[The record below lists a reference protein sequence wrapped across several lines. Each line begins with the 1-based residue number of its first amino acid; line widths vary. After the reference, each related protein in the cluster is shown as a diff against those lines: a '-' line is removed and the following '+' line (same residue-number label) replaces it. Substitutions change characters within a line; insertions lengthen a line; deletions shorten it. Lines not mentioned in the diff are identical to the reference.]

1 MTYIRDPKTGMRLW
15 VLSTPIEA
23 NGEVIGAV
31 YVIAEMENVFEQMD
45 EINGIFMTGTAIAL
59 VITAILGILL
69 ARTITR
75 PMSDMRKQALVMAK
89 GNFSRKVK
97 VYGDDEIGQL
107 AVTFNNLTKK
117 LQESQSSTE
126 GERRKLSSVLSNMTD
141 GVISTDRRGRVNLI
155 NEPAAQL
162 LNVSRET
169 VMNQPIIEL
178 LGLEE
183 EYKFEDLLEERESVI
198 LDYSKKNRPFI
209 LRGNFSV
216 IQKETGFVNGLITV
230 LHDITEQEKIEGRT
244 TGNLLPMYH
253 MSCEHR

>member
-1 MTYIRDPKTGMRLW
+1 
-15 VLSTPIEA
+15 
-23 NGEVIGAV
+23 
-31 YVIAEMENVFEQMD
+31 MEYVFEQMD
-45 EINGIFMTGTAIAL
+45 EINNIFISGTAIAL
-59 VITAILGILL
+59 GITAILGIFL

-75 PMSDMRKQALVMAK
+75 PMSDMRKQALAMSK

-126 GERRKLSSVLSNMTD
+126 GERRKLSSVLANMTD

-155 NEPAAQL
+155 NEPAAKL

-169 VMNQPIIEL
+169 VLNQPIIEL

-183 EYKFEDLLEERESVI
+183 EYSFEDLLDQREV
-198 LDYSKKNRPFI
+198 DYS
-209 LRGNFSV
+209 
-216 IQKETGFVNGLITV
+216 
-230 LHDITEQEKIEGRT
+230 
-244 TGNLLPMYH
+244 
-253 MSCEHR
+253 

>member
-1 MTYIRDPKTGMRLW
+1 MEKKKVTYFEIEKTGSRLW

-89 GNFSRKVK
+89 GNFSRKVR

-107 AVTFNNLTKK
+107 AVTFNNLTKSFK
-117 LQESQSSTE
+117 
-126 GERRKLSSVLSNMTD
+126 
-141 GVISTDRRGRVNLI
+141 
-155 NEPAAQL
+155 
-162 LNVSRET
+162 SR
-169 VMNQPIIEL
+169 NQA
-178 LGLEE
+178 
-183 EYKFEDLLEERESVI
+183 
-198 LDYSKKNRPFI
+198 
-209 LRGNFSV
+209 
-216 IQKETGFVNGLITV
+216 QKESAVSFHPSSPI
-230 LHDITEQEKIEGRT
+230 
-244 TGNLLPMYH
+244 
-253 MSCEHR
+253 